1 MPVSLIRKVDREECP
16 HVSRCQEKRTK
27 TENYPL
33 IRQLSRLV
41 APNLGICVAMQK
53 QVFNQNCKRIMQY
66 TRMFSTRSFL

>member
-41 APNLGICVAMQK
+41 APNLGACVAMQK
-53 QVFNQNCKRIMQY
+53 
-66 TRMFSTRSFL
+66 TSF